1 MKCRRKIFSLMLLVI
16 PVIFLSGFELPAQ
29 TRSRADSR
37 QKITVHIV
45 DGVTGLPEWFEF
57 PNIWIG
63 SSTGS
68 GNPRLN
74 ARGEIQLDVTESS
87 PRVIRF
93 LPNWYTDCRYHGDI
107 DDGMKVQYSVDDI
120 LETGVVGKN
129 LCGWFHAKPKPGVI
143 VFYVRHRTFLEMMAL

>member
-1 MKCRRKIFSLMLLVI
+1 MKRRPKIIFLVSFMIPMLLLCGSE
-16 PVIFLSGFELPAQ
+16 LSAQ
-29 TRSRADSR
+29 TRSRTDSR
-37 QKITVHIV
+37 QKITVRVV

-68 GNPRLN
+68 NNPRLN
-74 ARGEIQLDVTESS
+74 ARGEIQMDVTDAT
-87 PRVIRF
+87 PRIIRF
-93 LPNWYTDCRYHGDI
+93 LPNWYADCRYHGDI
-107 DDGMKVQYSVDDI
+107 EDGMKVQYSVDDV

-129 LCGWFHAKPKPGVI
+129 VCGWFHAKPQPGMI

>member
-1 MKCRRKIFSLMLLVI
+1 MKRRRTIISLLLLMLSVL
-16 PVIFLSGFELPAQ
+16 FFCGSELSAQ
-29 TRSRADSR
+29 TRTRTNSR
-37 QKITVHIV
+37 QKITVRIV

-63 SSTGS
+63 SSTSS

-74 ARGEIQLDVTESS
+74 ARGEIQMDVTESS

-93 LPNWYTDCRYHGDI
+93 LPNWYADCRYHGDM

-129 LCGWFHAKPKPGVI
+129 VCGWFHAKPQPGVI
-143 VFYVRHRTFLEMMAL
+143 VFYVRHRTFPEMMAL

>member
-1 MKCRRKIFSLMLLVI
+1 MNRGCKVILLMLLLT
-16 PVIFLSGFELPAQ
+16 PVSMLSGPELSAQ
-29 TRSRADSR
+29 TASRTDPR
-37 QKITVHIV
+37 KKMTVRVV
-45 DGVTGLPEWFEF
+45 DGITGLPEWFEF

-63 SSTGS
+63 SSTSS

-74 ARGEIQLDVTESS
+74 VRGEIQIDVTEAS

-93 LPNWYTDCRYHGDI
+93 LPNWYADCRYHVDVDSGT
-107 DDGMKVQYSVDDI
+107 GVRYSLDDI

-129 LCGWFHAKPKPGVI
+129 VCGWFHAKPQPGVI